1 MLTAIR
7 KVHLDKGP
15 WNTNGGY
22 EYNLV
27 LIAALS
33 GLVETGPGR
42 PAVDR
47 ERLKGTR
54 WALAALAAG
63 AAGSAAAIEIGKRGE
78 PEPEPG
84 RRFARETEEAPVG
97 ATA

>member
-1 MLTAIR
+1 MMDNLELRPPKQNALASGLAETA
-7 KVHLDKGP
+7 
-15 WNTNGGY
+15 GGAL
-22 EYNLV
+22 LV
-27 LIAALS
+27 LAAA
-33 GLVETGPGR
+33 TP
-42 PAVDR
+42 
-47 ERLKGTR
+47 
-54 WALAALAAG
+54 LAAG